1 MTTSVLQ
8 NKCSFGGNK
17 RDETISYVI
26 YYFLSSF
33 FRLRK
38 KRQKRG
44 RGERGESVF
53 RQNNYKSKMNITRNI
68 NFNDKQWMIM
78 SVLHFAYR
86 RRII

>member
-68 NFNDKQWMIM
+68 NFNDKQ
-78 SVLHFAYR
+78 
-86 RRII
+86 